1 MMTTM
6 TKQSPWMESAT
17 AAARLTT
24 KKFTCAG
31 TDDVIGCRSKLVDA
45 QQDVLMYYKSEA
57 TLYNRH
63 NKQCQD
69 IRTQSSQ

>member
-6 TKQSPWMESAT
+6 TTQSPWMDSAT
-17 AAARLTT
+17 VAARLTT

-31 TDDVIGCRSKLVDA
+31 TDGVIGCRSKLVDA
-45 QQDVLMYYKSEA
+45 QHDVLMYYKSEA
-57 TLYNRH
+57 TLYNKH
-63 NKQCQD
+63 YKQCQD